1 MPDKASRQRR
11 KTLRQAGTAGQIATI
26 HAENASPA
34 LFLTRR
40 VPIDGPS
47 DLTERKADIN
57 PRSRI
62 YRETIMKSLATFSTF
77 VGKTF
82 AVWVILFAVLG
93 FFFPDVFKQ
102 IVPWIVTLLAII
114 MFGMGLT
121 ISVDDFREVVKRPVD
136 VAIGVAAQF
145 IVMPLLAVLLTM
157 LIPMPPEVAAGVI
170 LVGCCPGG
178 TSSNVMTYLSKG
190 DVALSVACTSV
201 TTLAAP
207 IVTPFLVWLFASQ
220 FLPVDAMAMFI
231 SIVKVVLLPLALG
244 FALQKLAP
252 TVVRAAVPALPL
264 VSVLGIVLIVAA
276 VVGASKGAIV
286 QSGLMIFAVVVLHNG
301 LGYLLGFFAA
311 RACGLS
317 LAKRKAI
324 AIEVGMQNSGLGA
337 ALANAYFSP
346 LAAVPSAIFSVWH
359 NISGALLAS
368 YFARQ
373 VDADDKAARVATTK
387 P

>member
-1 MPDKASRQRR
+1 MKA
-11 KTLRQAGTAGQIATI
+11 L
-26 HAENASPA
+26 AS
-34 LFLTRR
+34 
-40 VPIDGPS
+40 
-47 DLTERKADIN
+47 
-57 PRSRI
+57 
-62 YRETIMKSLATFSTF
+62 FSAF

-82 AVWVILFAVLG
+82 ALWVIVFAVLG
-93 FFFPDVFKQ
+93 FVFPDLFKQ
-102 IVPWIVTLLAII
+102 IGPYIVTLLGII

-121 ISVDDFREVVKRPVD
+121 LSLDDFREVVKRPVE
-136 VAIGVAAQF
+136 VGIGVFAQF
-145 IVMPLLAVLLTM
+145 LIMPALAVLLTRI
-157 LIPMPPEVAAGVI
+157 IPMSPEVAAGVI

-207 IVTPFLVWLFASQ
+207 IITPFLVWMFASQ
-220 FLPVDAMAMFI
+220 YLPVDGWAMFI
-231 SIVKVVLLPLALG
+231 SIVKVVLVPLALG
-244 FALQKLAP
+244 FAVQKLIP
-252 TVVRAAVPALPL
+252 TVVKAAIPVLPL
-264 VSVLGIVLIVAA
+264 VSVIGIVLIVSA

-311 RACGLS
+311 KAFGLS

-337 ALANAYFSP
+337 ALATAYFSP

-359 NISGALLAS
+359 NISGALLANF
-368 YFARQ
+368 FASR
-373 VDADDKAARVATTK
+373 VDATDKTVGAPAE
-387 P
+387 

>member
-1 MPDKASRQRR
+1 MPKPRPYLFYCGEATLKAV
-11 KTLRQAGTAGQIATI
+11 
-26 HAENASPA
+26 AS
-34 LFLTRR
+34 
-40 VPIDGPS
+40 
-47 DLTERKADIN
+47 
-57 PRSRI
+57 
-62 YRETIMKSLATFSTF
+62 FSTF

-82 AVWVILFAVLG
+82 AFWVILFAVLG
-93 FFFPDVFKQ
+93 FFFPDTFKQ
-102 IVPWIVTLLAII
+102 IAPYIVTLLAII

-121 ISVDDFREVVKRPVD
+121 ISVGDFQEVVRRPFD
-136 VAIGVAAQF
+136 VAIGVFSQF
-145 IVMPLLAVLLTM
+145 VIMPLLAVVLTM
-157 LIPMPPEVAAGVI
+157 IIPMPPEVAAGVI

-207 IVTPFLVWLFASQ
+207 IVTPFLVWVFASQ
-220 FLPVDAMAMFI
+220 YLPVDGWAMFL
-231 SIVKVVLLPLALG
+231 SIIKVVLVPLALG
-244 FALQKLAP
+244 FALQKLLP
-252 TVVRAAVPALPL
+252 GVVKAAVPALPL
-264 VSVLGIVLIVAA
+264 VSVVGIVMIVSA
-276 VVGASKGAIV
+276 VVGASKPAIA

-346 LAAVPSAIFSVWH
+346 VAAVPSAIFSVWH
-359 NISGALLAS
+359 NISGALLANFFS
-368 YFARQ
+368 SRTEEEGTNGKSAYS
-373 VDADDKAARVATTK
+373 K
-387 P
+387 